1 MEQQETITKAIKTI
15 QAKAEGLDRY
25 TLKFDEAKE
34 LCEALGT
41 TLASVEQLTAAYDKG
56 YESCRYGWVSNGN
69 AAIPRQEPNSLC
81 ALNQTGVITIVPTD
95 IDPYDAYCYNKS
107 ENNESQDLNHTM
119 SPTSPSIPVT
129 SVEIQTD
136 STVNDVTE
144 PTHGIEKTDFSPIN
158 NQYTQDVSSTQP
170 SITNTE
176 REEEGLM
183 TSTGSYIKN
192 ENAADQSN
200 TSIVQDANGSGMG
213 ETTNIISNDSNNEDT
228 RLEGH
233 DTTAEDGFKT
243 QTAETAVGEPVN
255 EDHTKHSRGR
265 MGPGQS
271 TPPEEQNDSKSDWLV
286 ILLVVVVVVLLVLVA
301 IAVAT
306 SNRWCGRR
314 RTLIITTKS
323 SIEGNGTAAS
333 TATPEA
339 QEREQEMVTLM
350 NKEKIQENGNTEEFT
365 VIVLEESPEK
375 NTQA

>member
-1 MEQQETITKAIKTI
+1 PSEVTSRGCSYVGVFHI
-15 QAKAEGLDRY
+15 QGLDRY
-25 TLKFDEAKE
+25 TLKFNEAKE
-34 LCEALGT
+34 LCEALET
-41 TLASVEQLTAAYDKG
+41 TLASVEQLTAAYNKG

-69 AAIPRQEPNSLC
+69 TAIPRQEPNSLC
-81 ALNQTGVITIVPTD
+81 ALNQTGVITIVPINLT
-95 IDPYDAYCYNKS
+95 YDAYCYNKS

-119 SPTSPSIPVT
+119 SPTSPSISVT

-136 STVNDVTE
+136 STVKDVTE

-183 TSTGSYIKN
+183 TSSGSYTENKN
-192 ENAADQSN
+192 QSN
-200 TSIVQDANGSGMG
+200 MSIVQDTNGSGMG
-213 ETTNIISNDSNNEDT
+213 ETTNITPNDSNNEDT

-233 DTTAEDGFKT
+233 DTIGEDGFKT
-243 QTAETAVGEPVN
+243 QTEETVGEALN
-255 EDHTKHSRGR
+255 EDHTEHSRGR

-271 TPPEEQNDSKSDWLV
+271 TPPEEQTDSKSDWLV
-286 ILLVVVVVVLLVLVA
+286 ILLVVVVVALLILVA

-306 SNRWCGRR
+306 SNRWCGKR

-323 SIEGNGTAAS
+323 SNEGNGTAAS